1 LETSDLPNVELSG
14 AVVALVLARKK
25 GDTPMKICLAASLMV
40 FLVTT
45 AAVAAEEFY
54 VVKNPKT
61 GSCKISNKADDGQH
75 VMIGT
80 SSYPTAE
87 KAKAAKNAAPECKEK
102 KKKQVQ

>member
-1 LETSDLPNVELSG
+1 MCTLL
-14 AVVALVLARKK
+14 VAPA
-25 GDTPMKICLAASLMV
+25 LAA
-40 FLVTT
+40 
-45 AAVAAEEFY
+45 EQFY

-87 KAKAAKNAAPECKEK
+87 KAKAAKNAAAECKEEK
-102 KKKQVQ
+102 KGKEEEKG